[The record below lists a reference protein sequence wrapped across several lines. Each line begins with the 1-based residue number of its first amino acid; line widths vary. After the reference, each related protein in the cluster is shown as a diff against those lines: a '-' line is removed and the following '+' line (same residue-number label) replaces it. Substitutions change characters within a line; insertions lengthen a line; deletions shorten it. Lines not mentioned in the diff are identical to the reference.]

1 MEFPT
6 PKRLI
11 DRAFERSQKMQ
22 SDVEVTKGIK
32 RAHKRKL
39 QQLQEQAYPKSK
51 ENADKFFET
60 DIQESIDDIN
70 KFLTNIGID
79 AGHTIFAGGYAG
91 EIDDVPYFPRNAGYV
106 TNPSVNRLLPNKYFD
121 QPELSGFTSR
131 VGLRAIRN
139 SENGTKFF
147 NLAVSGNQVSIRKK
161 DLLSRPD
168 LYQHEVYHNYFYG
181 ASNYAIQNIDLE
193 KDIATQREF
202 IRIVEEGTVELLKK
216 LTKEYCH
223 RVEKTGGYNGET
235 QLMQHLLF
243 EVIKS
248 YSDSDIPYIDG
259 VKDLVTWASTGGTN
273 TEFVKRCKE
282 VRTKDFPNGFDIY
295 DPLNISQD
303 EQLTSFLNKYKN
315 VDQFMT
321 GPFIRRLKKE
331 LFKTKNIL
339 PT

>member
-70 KFLTNIGID
+70 KFLTNIGVD
-79 AGHTIFAGGYAG
+79 AGHTIFAGGVTSFP
-91 EIDDVPYFPRNAGYV
+91 EDEPYKARSDKYIWKP
-106 TNPSVNRLLPNKYFD
+106 TINRLLPKNYFKKPD
-121 QPELSGFTSR
+121 TDGFTGR
-131 VGLRAIRN
+131 KNYNAIIN
-139 SENGTKFF
+139 SEDGTSFF
-147 NLAVSGNQVSIRKK
+147 DLGNYGNNVSIRAEALPKH
-161 DLLSRPD
+161 PD
-168 LYQHEVYHNYFYG
+168 IYEHELYHQVFYG
-181 ASNYAIQNIDLE
+181 AKTYANKMINQDQ
-193 KDIATQREF
+193 DIPKQTEF

-248 YSDSDIPYIDG
+248 YTESDSPYIDG
-259 VKDLVTWASTGGTN
+259 IKDLVTWASTGGTN

-282 VRTKDFPNGFDIY
+282 AKTEYFPNGFDFY
-295 DPLNISQD
+295 DSFNEEQETQLNN
-303 EQLTSFLNKYKN
+303 FLVAHKKKSGFSSESIVY
-315 VDQFMT
+315 
-321 GPFIRRLKKE
+321 RLKKE